1 MWVKISVVWQCSI
14 FFSVK
19 ESGSTNKAFQIGRID
34 SNKITFSFHGDGGT
48 NPNSST
54 SITDNNWHH
63 YVFTYNVSNNVWNIY
78 QWFIRCHTYGVW
90 FS

>member
-1 MWVKISVVWQCSI
+1 MWVKISASSGSAQY

-48 NPNSST
+48 NPKSST

-63 YVFTYNVSNNVWNIY
+63 
-78 QWFIRCHTYGVW
+78 
-90 FS
+90 